1 MRSESVICKIAY
13 GLYFW
18 ILGNVCMRNSRQTN
32 FRDAY
37 FYENTRKYKSKDNG
51 TGSATLMNKEAKKKW
66 KRCKD
71 KQQEWDRSKNIVMFI
86 AE

>member
-1 MRSESVICKIAY
+1 MRSESVICKIAD

-18 ILGNVCMRNSRQTN
+18 ILGKVCMRNSRQTN

-51 TGSATLMNKEAKKKW
+51 TEWIKSQKEIKMLQGQTAGMILLKTYCYVYCW
-66 KRCKD
+66 
-71 KQQEWDRSKNIVMFI
+71 IG
-86 AE
+86 